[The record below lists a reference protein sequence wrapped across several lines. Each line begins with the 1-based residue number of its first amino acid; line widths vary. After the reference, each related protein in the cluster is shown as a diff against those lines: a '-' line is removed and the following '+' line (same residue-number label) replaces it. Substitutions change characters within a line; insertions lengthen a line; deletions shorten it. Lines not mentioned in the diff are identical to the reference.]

1 MTNTDILRK
10 ISTQIQREYP
20 YLTFKIDGDKLLS
33 EYKNGIFLLTDVSTD
48 KTYGVTSQ
56 YRIFCTKEIDE
67 DKILN
72 CLNELNSLYNIVG
85 RLTKFSVPQEDV
97 FGYVSFAPMYIPV
110 SKECVDLESVQ
121 IYFNRLKI
129 FLEILE
135 NDEYFK
141 TLNNLIN

>member
-1 MTNTDILRK
+1 MTNNEILRK
-10 ISTQIQREYP
+10 ISTKIQREYP

-48 KTYGVTSQ
+48 KTFGVTSQ

-67 DKILN
+67 EKILN

-97 FGYVSFAPMYIPV
+97 FAM
-110 SKECVDLESVQ
+110 L
-121 IYFNRLKI
+121 
-129 FLEILE
+129 
-135 NDEYFK
+135 
-141 TLNNLIN
+141 

>member
-1 MTNTDILRK
+1 MTNNEILRK
-10 ISTQIQREYP
+10 ISTKIQREYP

-48 KTYGVTSQ
+48 KTFGVTSQ

-67 DKILN
+67 EKILN

-110 SKECVDLESVQ
+110 SRECVDLESVQ